1 MTYPHNFFSDERL
14 RACLKNGRPVYP
26 MPSQAGAGRRAAV
39 LIPLLQEKDGQHH
52 LLFTRRTET
61 VQDHKGQVSFPGGAV
76 EPYDADIEAAALR
89 ETQEEIG
96 VLADDIHIL
105 GKMAPF
111 YTDRSNFHITPVV
124 ARLNWPLH
132 LTLEAAEVSRVFT
145 IPLDWL
151 ADTTNYEV
159 RTLDFGGRKFDGV
172 IYYQRFDGELL
183 WGITAHLTIEFLK
196 TIGLHP

>member
-1 MTYPHNFFSDERL
+1 
-14 RACLKNGRPVYP
+14 
-26 MPSQAGAGRRAAV
+26 MPLQAETGRRAAV
-39 LIPLLQEKDGQHH
+39 LIALLQENDGRHH

-76 EPYDADIEAAALR
+76 EPQDASIEAAALR

-96 VLADDIHIL
+96 VLPHDIHIL
-105 GKMAPF
+105 GRMAPF

-124 ARLNWPLH
+124 ARINWPLQ
-132 LTLEAAEVSRVFT
+132 LTLQPAEVSRAFT

-151 ADTTNYEV
+151 ADPANHET
-159 RTLDFGGRKFDGV
+159 RTLESGGRKFDG
-172 IYYQRFDGELL
+172 IIFYQRFDGELL

-196 TIGLHP
+196 AIGLHS